1 MNWNLYI
8 WYLQGSPC
16 QLLLSAYF
24 TSEVWGQ
31 MFQGVGLLF
40 ILECKLFCS
49 GVKHGLVV
57 GRKKKRYVENEVLG
71 KY

>member
-1 MNWNLYI
+1 MNWNLFI
-8 WYLQGSPC
+8 RYLRGSLC
-16 QLLLSAYF
+16 QLLLNAYF
-24 TSEVWGQ
+24 TSEVWRL

-40 ILECKLFCS
+40 ILECKLCCL

-57 GRKKKRYVENEVLG
+57 GGGKKNVENEVLG

>member
-1 MNWNLYI
+1 
-8 WYLQGSPC
+8 
-16 QLLLSAYF
+16 
-24 TSEVWGQ
+24 

-40 ILECKLFCS
+40 ILECKLCCL

-57 GRKKKRYVENEVLG
+57 GGGKKNVENEVLG